1 VRTTRGERDLKVD
14 DGCEAKVEAIGSLP
28 SVLHGDFTLILN
40 NVLYVL
46 LLQRNLISMSLLEDD
61 GYECLFGNNK
71 WIIMFIDKVGDIK
84 NCHTHN

>member
-1 VRTTRGERDLKVD
+1 
-14 DGCEAKVEAIGSLP
+14 
-28 SVLHGDFTLILN
+28 
-40 NVLYVL
+40 
-46 LLQRNLISMSLLEDD
+46 MSLLEDD